1 LPGAKLTLVWD
12 LQNPAMGLFD
22 FHELTFFSF
31 LLTLMRISLV
41 VFLLPFF
48 GGSGMPRMVK
58 AAFCLVLTL
67 GLWPSLSF
75 SGVSLPSNQ
84 WQIGLMLAGELF
96 LGLVMGMVVRFVF
109 AGIQTAGHIIGFQMG
124 FAMMNVVDPM
134 SGVSVSLTSQF
145 LYIVTLLIFLALN
158 GHLVMLQ
165 GLGASFEFV
174 PPGSL
179 LLNDAVVDHILEFS
193 GQIFVLA
200 IKVAAPVMV
209 AELMVSLS
217 LGLMARMAPQV
228 NVLFVGFP
236 IKIAVGFLF
245 MGVLLTLLSQ
255 YMQEFVGDL
264 DGIFQSLLRT
274 AA

>member
-1 LPGAKLTLVWD
+1 
-12 LQNPAMGLFD
+12 MGLFD
-22 FHELTFFSF
+22 VSELTFFSF
-31 LLTLMRISLV
+31 LLTLMRISLL

-48 GGSGMPRMVK
+48 GGSGLPRVVK
-58 AAFCLVLTL
+58 AALCLVLTL
-67 GLWPSLSF
+67 GLWPHLSF
-75 SGVSLPSNQ
+75 SGISMPSSP
-84 WQIGLMLAGELF
+84 WQIALMLGGELF
-96 LGLVMGMVVRFVF
+96 LGLVLGMMVRFVF

-158 GHLVMLQ
+158 GHLYMLQ
-165 GLGASFEFV
+165 GLGASFELV
-174 PPGSL
+174 PPGAL
-179 LLNDAVVDHILEFS
+179 LLNDVVVTKVLEFS

-200 IKVAAPVMV
+200 IKVAAPVMI

-236 IKIAVGFLF
+236 IKIAVGFVFLG
-245 MGVLLTLLSQ
+245 MLLTLLSHYLQ
-255 YMQEFVGDL
+255 DFVGDL
-264 DGIFQSLLRT
+264 GGLYHGLLQT
-274 AA
+274 AS

>member
-1 LPGAKLTLVWD
+1 
-12 LQNPAMGLFD
+12 MGLFD
-22 FHELTFFSF
+22 FSELSFFSF
-31 LLTLMRISLV
+31 LLTLMRISLL

-58 AAFCLVLTL
+58 AALCLVLTL
-67 GLWPSLSF
+67 GLWPHLSF
-75 SGVSLPSNQ
+75 PGTAMPANL
-84 WQIGLMLAGELF
+84 WEIGLMMAGELF
-96 LGLVMGMVVRFVF
+96 LGLILGMMVRFVF
-109 AGIQTAGHIIGFQMG
+109 GGIQTAGHIIGFQMG

-165 GLGASFEFV
+165 ALGASFDLV
-174 PPGSL
+174 PAGSL
-179 LLNDAVVDHILEFS
+179 LINEAVVTQVLAFS
-193 GQIFVLA
+193 GQIFVLG
-200 IKVAAPVMV
+200 IKVAAPVMI

-236 IKIAVGFLF
+236 IKIAVGFVF
-245 MGVLLTLLSQ
+245 MGLLLTLMSQ
-255 YMQEFVGDL
+255 YLQDFVGDL
-264 DGIFQSLLRT
+264 GGIYQNLLQT
-274 AA
+274 GS